1 MTHEL
6 VALAGIKV
14 EYSSEV
20 VSVDD
25 ESGTV
30 TLADGRQITADLI
43 VGADGPY
50 SVARQAIVGEKEELE
65 IGPYCT
71 YS

>member
-1 MTHEL
+1 MTDEL
-6 VALAGIKV
+6 AAFAGVKV

-20 VSVDD
+20 VDVDV
-25 ESGTV
+25 EEGTV
-30 TLADGRQITADLI
+30 TLADGRRITADLI

-50 SVARQAIVGEKEELE
+50 SIARQAIVGEKEEFE